1 MRLGRYKDGGRPVVA
16 YDSTE
21 EAVERGAC
29 LTCNRFPDRDICKRY
44 RVCRAG
50 KKDSA
55 MPLFYIMARREVIES
70 RMTTVEGAIEW
81 I

>member
-1 MRLGRYKDGGRPVVA
+1 MRLGRYKGGGRPVVA
-16 YDSTE
+16 YDNIE
-21 EAVERGAC
+21 EAIDMGSC
-29 LTCNRFPDRDICKRY
+29 LTCSRFPDRDICNRY

-50 KKDSA
+50 KKNSA